1 MQIATSPSMYAYT
14 GGRAFDAKL
23 PTLVFIHGAQHDHSV
38 WILQSR
44 WFAHRGYS
52 VLALDLPGHMR
63 SAGPPLATVEAM
75 ADAIAAAIAASGAQR
90 TLLVGQSM
98 GSLIALEVARRRAAS
113 TVGVAL
119 IGTAS
124 PMKVSDA
131 LLAATRDDPAAAM
144 EMINV
149 WSHGPQLAAFDR
161 KPSNPGPG
169 FSIYWQN
176 QRLMERIEARNGKNV
191 LAIDFAACNAYAA
204 GVDAARA
211 LACPALVIQGESDSM
226 TPLRAAQSLIDAFSD
241 VKVVRL
247 PRTGHAAMAENPEG
261 VRRALAAFAQRVFA
275 QGEPARAEPVRAVAQ
290 A

>member
-1 MQIATSPSMYAYT
+1 MQIATTPPMYAYT
-14 GGRAFDAKL
+14 GGRRFDPGL

-63 SAGPPLATVEAM
+63 SAGPPLATVEAI
-75 ADAIAAAIAASGAQR
+75 ADAVAAAVDASGARR

-98 GSLIALEVARRRAAS
+98 GSLIALEVARRRAQS

-124 PMKVSDA
+124 PMKVSDV
-131 LLAATRDDPAAAM
+131 LLTATREAPAAAM

-149 WSHGPQLAAFDR
+149 WSHSPQLAAFDR

-169 FSIYWQN
+169 FSTYWQN
-176 QRLMERIEARNGKNV
+176 QRLMERIAARNGKDV
-191 LAIDFAACNAYAA
+191 LAIDFAACNAYA
-204 GVDAARA
+204 GGLDAARG
-211 LACPALVIQGESDSM
+211 LACPALVIQGESDTM
-226 TPLRAAQSLIDAFSD
+226 TPLRSAQSLIDAFPK
-241 VKVVRL
+241 VEVVRS

-275 QGEPARAEPVRAVAQ
+275 EVEPARAGSAGAGVKA
-290 A
+290 

>member
-1 MQIATSPSMYAYT
+1 MHIATSPSMYAYT
-14 GGRAFDAKL
+14 GGRTFNPSQ

-52 VLALDLPGHMR
+52 VLAFDLPGHMR
-63 SAGPPLATVEAM
+63 SAGPPLASVEAM
-75 ADAIAAAIAASGAQR
+75 ADAVAAAIAVSGAQR

-98 GSLIALEVARRRAAS
+98 GSLIALEVARRNEAS
-113 TVGVAL
+113 TIAVAL

-131 LLAATRDDPAAAM
+131 LLTATREDPTAAM

-169 FSIYWQN
+169 FSVYWQN
-176 QRLMERIEARNGKNV
+176 QRLMERIEARNGAEV
-191 LAIDFAACNAYAA
+191 LALDFAACNAYV
-204 GVDAARA
+204 GGLDAARA
-211 LACPALVIQGESDSM
+211 LTCPALVIQGESDSM
-226 TPLRAAQSLIDAFSD
+226 TPLRAAQSLIEALAD
-241 VKVVRL
+241 VEVVRL
-247 PRTGHAAMAENPEG
+247 PHTGHSVMAENPEG
-261 VRRALAAFAQRVFA
+261 ARRALAAFAQRVFA
-275 QGEPARAEPVRAVAQ
+275 RAESAR
-290 A
+290 

>member
-1 MQIATSPSMYAYT
+1 MQIATTPSVYAYT
-14 GGRAFDAKL
+14 GGRSFDPKL

-63 SAGPPLATVEAM
+63 SAGPPLTTVEAM
-75 ADAIAAAIAASGAQR
+75 ADAVTAAIDASAAQR

-98 GSLIALEVARRRAAS
+98 GSLIALEVARRRQTA
-113 TVGVAL
+113 GVAL
-119 IGTAS
+119 IGTAA

-131 LLAATRDDPAAAM
+131 LLASTRDDPVTAM
-144 EMINV
+144 QMINV

-169 FSIYWQN
+169 FSTYWQN
-176 QRLMERIEARNGKNV
+176 QRLMERIEARNGKDI
-191 LAIDFAACNAYAA
+191 LALDFAACNAYAA
-204 GVDAARA
+204 GLDAARA
-211 LACPALVIQGESDSM
+211 LTCPALVIQGESDTM
-226 TPLRAAQSLIDAFSD
+226 TPLRSAQALIDAFSD
-241 VKVVRL
+241 VDVVRL

-261 VRRALAAFAQRVFA
+261 VRRALAAFASRVF
-275 QGEPARAEPVRAVAQ
+275 ERAGTSA
-290 A
+290 

>member
-1 MQIATSPSMYAYT
+1 MQIATTPPMYAYT
-14 GGRAFDAKL
+14 GGRPFDAKL

-63 SAGPPLATVEAM
+63 SAGPPLATVESM

-98 GSLIALEVARRRAAS
+98 GSLIALEVARRRATS
-113 TVGVAL
+113 TAGVAL

-124 PMKVSDA
+124 PMNVSDA
-131 LLAATRDDPAAAM
+131 LLTATREAPAAAM

-149 WSHGPQLAAFDR
+149 WSHGPQIAAFDR

-169 FSIYWQN
+169 FSTYWQN
-176 QRLMERIEARNGKNV
+176 QRLMQRIEARNGKEV
-191 LAIDFAACNAYAA
+191 LTIDFAACNAYAGA
-204 GVDAARA
+204 LDAARA
-211 LACPALVIQGESDSM
+211 VNCPALVIQGESDSM
-226 TPLRAAQSLIDAFSD
+226 TPLRAAQSLIDALAA
-241 VKVVRL
+241 VGVVRL
-247 PRTGHAAMAENPEG
+247 PHTGHAAMAENPEG
-261 VRRALAAFAQRVFA
+261 VRRALTTFAQRVFA
-275 QGEPARAEPVRAVAQ
+275 RAKPARADAPA
-290 A
+290 